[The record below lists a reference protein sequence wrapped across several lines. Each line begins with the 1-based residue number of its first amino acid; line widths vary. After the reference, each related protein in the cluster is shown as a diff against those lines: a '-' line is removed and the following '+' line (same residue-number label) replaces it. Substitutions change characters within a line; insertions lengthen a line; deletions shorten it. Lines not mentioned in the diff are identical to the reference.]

1 MGKILRESMKMER
14 WIHFLRQ
21 GLSLAGALIIL
32 YGCYGIF
39 TRAVFKVQDLWFNDL
54 ILMVLVSVLW
64 LFSIYVVAEK
74 RETTMEAV
82 PDLLHGRRK
91 AVYKAV
97 TDLLSGLC
105 CLALGLSGVASV
117 ISLIE
122 LDLNISTVLPVP
134 QWVPILCFIAGMLGS
149 SAAFFARAVHAFRQK
164 NGNG

>member
-1 MGKILRESMKMER
+1 
-14 WIHFLRQ
+14 
-21 GLSLAGALIIL
+21 
-32 YGCYGIF
+32 
-39 TRAVFKVQDLWFNDL
+39 
-54 ILMVLVSVLW
+54 
-64 LFSIYVVAEK
+64 
-74 RETTMEAV
+74 MEAV

-91 AVYKAV
+91 TVYKAV

-105 CLALGLSGVASV
+105 CFALGLSGVASV

-149 SAAFFARAVHAFRQK
+149 SAAFFARAFHAFRQK